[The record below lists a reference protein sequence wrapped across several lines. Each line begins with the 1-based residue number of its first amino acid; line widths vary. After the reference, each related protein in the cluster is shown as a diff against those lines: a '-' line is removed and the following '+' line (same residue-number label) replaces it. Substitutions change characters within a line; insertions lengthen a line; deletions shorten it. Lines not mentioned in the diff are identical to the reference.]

1 LTSGGGG
8 GYNSG
13 KGTVNG
19 GDGGG
24 PGGGTAIQ
32 GINYVYF
39 GYSNYTTNP
48 SMYLGVYN
56 RGIPAGNL
64 GFAFACS
71 NVTMRGALTV
81 TGYTYLAN
89 NVGINTTAEPAY
101 SLDVN
106 GTIRATGYTYLAN
119 NVGINTLS
127 PAYSLDV
134 NGTIRATVDIFIQ
147 SDKRV
152 KENVSAIHGISFD
165 TLNSIQ
171 AYKYRYVGSP
181 QCENHIGVMAQEL
194 ETLFPECVIENQG
207 TKYVNYSALTV
218 ILLQAVKDLNARVKV
233 LENRAVRE
241 DV

>member
-1 LTSGGGG
+1 MQSSSSPFLVNIVPLANVNTS
-8 GYNSG
+8 SS
-13 KGTVNG
+13 
-19 GDGGG
+19 
-24 PGGGTAIQ
+24 
-32 GINYVYF
+32 GINPITSLTKSV
-39 GYSNYTTNP
+39 TNIQ
-48 SMYLGVYN
+48 SMINFDKKAIFTNYLGAYP
-56 RGIPAGNL
+56 GS
-64 GFAFACS
+64 S
-71 NVTMRGALTV
+71 NIQVTSPLV
-81 TGYTYLAN
+81 LS
-89 NVGINTTAEPAY
+89 NVGITSNGVSIGGLAYGSNIEANSITANTITVEETCYARNF
-101 SLDVN
+101 V
-106 GTIRATGYTYLAN
+106 
-119 NVGINTLS
+119 TL
-127 PAYSLDV
+127 
-134 NGTIRATVDIFIQ
+134 

-233 LENRAVRE
+233 LENRTVRE

>member
-1 LTSGGGG
+1 MQSSSSPFLVNIVPLANVNTTS
-8 GYNSG
+8 S
-13 KGTVNG
+13 
-19 GDGGG
+19 
-24 PGGGTAIQ
+24 
-32 GINYVYF
+32 GINPVTSLSKSVKNMQTMVNF
-39 GYSNYTTNP
+39 DKKAIFTN
-48 SMYLGVYN
+48 YLGAY
-56 RGIPAGNL
+56 P
-64 GFAFACS
+64 GFS
-71 NVTMRGALTV
+71 NIQVTSPLV
-81 TGYTYLAN
+81 LS
-89 NVGINTTAEPAY
+89 NVGITSNGVSIGGSAYGSNIEANSITANTITVEETCYARNF
-101 SLDVN
+101 V
-106 GTIRATGYTYLAN
+106 
-119 NVGINTLS
+119 TL
-127 PAYSLDV
+127 
-134 NGTIRATVDIFIQ
+134 

-233 LENRAVRE
+233 LENRTVRE